1 MLDSILLVIST
12 ACLCAPLLWLFWQ
25 FRRGAPISLLLP
37 IIMLVILIFLGVNL
51 KVFYL
56 QFIRPDDVVA
66 LLGYTKDRM
75 LQGFGYEVILP
86 GLLVIFSSTVAFL
99 VGYSFNTFQ
108 SASSM
113 TFDNKYRFNYSKLQ
127 KVILG
132 LLFVVTLSF
141 VAHWFYE
148 YFFISIDSSTHKR
161 FNSLEGGAT
170 SRLFYP
176 QYYLYK
182 ITTFVRMG
190 VYLTLLYLM
199 VNKEQPKKQM
209 LVLLLVLYVLSVFVS
224 SYFGNRAHVLT
235 LLLDIT
241 FIFILARNFKLRTL
255 YWTLVIIAFAVITL
269 TTVIRE
275 GSRMTAV
282 SPVSPVSEAYKL
294 NINLKDDFLMKF
306 QERIDIKS
314 LSKEQ
319 KSKILLYQQCYQ
331 RIELAKMRR
340 AEAQALSPVYW
351 EKHAASI
358 APAGTGE
365 SASWIKLVDDYFKP
379 QKEHDLCFGSSESF
393 LQSLNSKKR
402 TDGDIKL
409 LGIMDRFLQGGYF
422 IDVFKTSHLVRN
434 VPKKIGYLNGQSIY
448 GWMFAPI
455 PPRLWPGK
463 PLYLRMPPV
472 LSTIIFNE
480 PTNNIPPG
488 IIAEMY
494 INFGLTGLLLGMG
507 LIGFLLRYMHD
518 FFQRD
523 GNSVFAQFI
532 YAIIVARM
540 TLILFNSS
548 FGTTILKTGMDLLPL
563 MLLLWY
569 VLEKG
574 SKDLAVYKKET
585 S

>member
-1 MLDSILLVIST
+1 
-12 ACLCAPLLWLFWQ
+12 
-25 FRRGAPISLLLP
+25 
-37 IIMLVILIFLGVNL
+37 
-51 KVFYL
+51 
-56 QFIRPDDVVA
+56 
-66 LLGYTKDRM
+66 
-75 LQGFGYEVILP
+75 
-86 GLLVIFSSTVAFL
+86 
-99 VGYSFNTFQ
+99 
-108 SASSM
+108 
-113 TFDNKYRFNYSKLQ
+113 
-127 KVILG
+127 
-132 LLFVVTLSF
+132 
-141 VAHWFYE
+141 
-148 YFFISIDSSTHKR
+148 
-161 FNSLEGGAT
+161 
-170 SRLFYP
+170 
-176 QYYLYK
+176 
-182 ITTFVRMG
+182 
-190 VYLTLLYLM
+190 
-199 VNKEQPKKQM
+199 
-209 LVLLLVLYVLSVFVS
+209 
-224 SYFGNRAHVLT
+224 
-235 LLLDIT
+235 
-241 FIFILARNFKLRTL
+241 
-255 YWTLVIIAFAVITL
+255 
-269 TTVIRE
+269 
-275 GSRMTAV
+275 
-282 SPVSPVSEAYKL
+282 
-294 NINLKDDFLMKF
+294 
-306 QERIDIKS
+306 
-314 LSKEQ
+314 
-319 KSKILLYQQCYQ
+319 
-331 RIELAKMRR
+331 
-340 AEAQALSPVYW
+340 
-351 EKHAASI
+351 
-358 APAGTGE
+358 
-365 SASWIKLVDDYFKP
+365 
-379 QKEHDLCFGSSESF
+379 
-393 LQSLNSKKR
+393 LNSKKR